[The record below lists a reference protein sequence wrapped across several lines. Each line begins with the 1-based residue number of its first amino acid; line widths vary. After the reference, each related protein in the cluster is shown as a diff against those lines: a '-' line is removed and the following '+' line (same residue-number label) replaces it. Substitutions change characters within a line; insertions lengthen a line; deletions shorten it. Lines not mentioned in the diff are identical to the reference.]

1 MLKLLLLCLQNSY
14 LWSWKSDREEKIWT
28 KNATKELVCTCN
40 IANIK
45 NDSNGKQGIPLLA
58 TWWTWNLE
66 KPIIK
71 IALKYT
77 YILGID
83 YKIHSIT
90 CITKEKVQGNSLL
103 QKKQVFETT
112 GN

>member
-1 MLKLLLLCLQNSY
+1 MQQRSWSVHVTLQIS
-14 LWSWKSDREEKIWT
+14 
-28 KNATKELVCTCN
+28 
-40 IANIK
+40 K

-103 QKKQVFETT
+103 QKKKT
-112 GN
+112 GVWNHW